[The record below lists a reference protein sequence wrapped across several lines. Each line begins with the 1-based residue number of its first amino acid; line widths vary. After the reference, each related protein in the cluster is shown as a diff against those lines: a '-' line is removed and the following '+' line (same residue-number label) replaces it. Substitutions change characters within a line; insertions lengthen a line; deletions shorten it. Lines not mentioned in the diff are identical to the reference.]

1 LKVSSHTE
9 RDVEGA
15 VTQAVEQ
22 IVDTFPGQSI
32 DFFGAMR
39 SRVYDDKVRVEPLR
53 ESRPPQL

>member
-1 LKVSSHTE
+1 
-9 RDVEGA
+9 